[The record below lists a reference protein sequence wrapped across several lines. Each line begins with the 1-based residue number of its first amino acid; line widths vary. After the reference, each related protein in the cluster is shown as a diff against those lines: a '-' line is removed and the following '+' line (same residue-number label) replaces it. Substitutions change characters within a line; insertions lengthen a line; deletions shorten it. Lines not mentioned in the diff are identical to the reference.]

1 MKIKIPKIDLKHL
14 KNLSKDRKSLI
25 AKGVIALGI
34 IIVGIIFIDAKPKE
48 EVAGPVDV
56 EALEALEVRELVEG
70 FGRRHALVSLVADK
84 EIRDKAISGHFS
96 YYASSEL
103 VKKWQKDPENAPGR
117 LTSSPWPDR
126 IEIDSLVKN
135 EDGTYAVTGRLI
147 EVTSDTKVK
156 DGISAEYPVTLKL
169 SNASGKWIIV
179 QYEKTLPPAP
189 ELEEDMN
196 GAEEN
201 N

>member
-1 MKIKIPKIDLKHL
+1 M
-14 KNLSKDRKSLI
+14 
-25 AKGVIALGI
+25 A
-34 IIVGIIFIDAKPKE
+34 
-48 EVAGPVDV
+48 PVDA

-135 EDGTYAVTGRLI
+135 EDGTDGKIKGKEAAGLMTKQENDTAVKRAKRWFDR
-147 EVTSDTKVK
+147 ENEKTKVSLF
-156 DGISAEYPVTLKL
+156 DLT
-169 SNASGKWIIV
+169 
-179 QYEKTLPPAP
+179 
-189 ELEEDMN
+189 
-196 GAEEN
+196 
-201 N
+201 